1 MRMAIIAGLVFQV
14 IAAVATIVGGVA
26 TLKEKKGLYF
36 GTGIVTA
43 VVTMIIGFYAVDL
56 NEPNI
61 LRKDDYSAIVLEADK
76 GLTIEYKIGK
86 GEKAEWKKYKKSFH
100 LEHNNTVVARTRL
113 GLYQSKETE
122 KEVFVEEN
130 GLNDFGGADRPIES
144 LKSLK
149 AEYIYRDPKDGKA
162 GNYYAGYEMTKD
174 DIQVKG
180 TDLNGKIQEVSD
192 FTYSPGI
199 LEKGKNDIEISYE
212 LASGKA
218 ITTHL
223 FIEATEPK
231 LLSLSAKY
239 KGGTLFAGTELSNDN
254 LEIKGKYEDG
264 TEKEI
269 TGYSLPETTMKLGKN
284 TIIITK
290 DGISIELELDAV
302 AKDSITENEKE
313 PNDDINM
320 ANNIETNVRY
330 SGNLKDEDDVDY
342 YKIQIEKKG
351 KIVLNFKHPKIDKD
365 YELWN
370 VCLQGTDE
378 SKKINMN
385 VTGEAAD
392 IISNTIR
399 VAPGT
404 YYVRISQY
412 SSEYSS
418 EKYTF
423 VVNFDEEGEYYE
435 TEPNDDLATQA
446 MKIKANK
453 TYVGN
458 ICDSEDSD
466 YYKFT
471 LKEKR
476 KVCLKF
482 THAKLS
488 EDNTLWQVELLGD
501 EEGKLT
507 GIDSTGQ
514 TAKLCSDYVRLPAG
528 TYYIRIAPY
537 GSQWSDIDYGI
548 SVITNKE
555 KGRTEN
561 EDNDDYG
568 SATRISLGTAV
579 KGNIQSEDDVDFYK
593 IVLKKRTNIKIT
605 FSHEPVNSDYTFWT
619 VRLYSEDSSGSISDN
634 EENEAIYINGDSAKN
649 VSSNWRSLPA
659 GTYYVKIEGYG
670 SEYWNDDYKLKVSSY

>member
-1 MRMAIIAGLVFQV
+1 MVIIIGIILQI
-14 IAAVATIVGGVA
+14 IAAVATIVGGVTAIKNKKLVDFIAGVVAALA
-26 TLKEKKGLYF
+26 TMG
-36 GTGIVTA
+36 
-43 VVTMIIGFYAVDL
+43 IGFLTVDL
-56 NEPNI
+56 HEPNI

-76 GLTIEYKIGK
+76 GVAIEYKIGK
-86 GEKAEWKKYKKSFH
+86 GENAEWKKYNKPFH
-100 LEHNNTVVARTRL
+100 LEHDSTVIARTCL
-113 GLYQSKETE
+113 GLYKSKETE

-149 AEYIYRDPKDGKA
+149 AEYIYQNPKDGKA
-162 GNYYAGYEMTKD
+162 GNYYAGYEMTKS

-192 FTYSPGI
+192 FTYSPGT
-199 LEKGKNDIEISYE
+199 LEKGKNDIEISYQ
-212 LASGKA
+212 LASGDA

-231 LLSLSAKY
+231 LLRLNVKY
-239 KGGTLFAGTELSNDN
+239 KGGTLFAGTELSNDD
-254 LEIKGKYEDG
+254 LEVKGKYEDG
-264 TEKEI
+264 IEKEV

-284 TIIITK
+284 TIMIIK
-290 DGISIELELDAV
+290 DGISFELELDAV

-313 PNDDINM
+313 PNDDISM
-320 ANNIETNVRY
+320 ANDIEPNVKY
-330 SGNLKDEDDVDY
+330 SGNLKDEEDVDY
-342 YKIQIEKKG
+342 YKIQLEKKG
-351 KIVLNFKHPKIDKD
+351 KIVLNFKHPKIDSD
-365 YELWN
+365 YGLWN
-370 VCLQGTDE
+370 ISLQGTDE
-378 SKKINMN
+378 AEKINMN
-385 VTGEAAD
+385 VTGEEAD

-404 YYVRISQY
+404 YYIRISQY

-423 VVNFDEEGEYYE
+423 LVDYEEEGEYYE
-435 TEPNDDLATQA
+435 TEPNDDLASQA

-458 ICDSEDSD
+458 ISDSEDAD
-466 YYKFT
+466 YYKFI

-488 EDNTLWQVELLGD
+488 EDDTLWQVDLLGD
-501 EEGKLT
+501 EEGRLT
-507 GIDSTGQ
+507 DIYSTGQ
-514 TAKLCSDYVRLPAG
+514 TAKLYSDYVRIPAG

-537 GSQWSDIDYGI
+537 GSQWSDIDYRI

-605 FSHEPVNSDYTFWT
+605 FSHEPVDSDYTFWT